1 MQAAFFVLLG
11 ALVLGVLALAFWR
24 GARAAILGAAVS
36 VLLLTTLGAIG
47 GLTGVLR
54 AERPGP
60 LHWQPLQKS
69 AIEAAVARG
78 ERVFVD
84 VYADWCQ
91 FCTANRIGVLERDP
105 VYSAL
110 HDADVVRLQGD
121 WTHSPPQLTAY
132 LRGNG
137 RGGVP
142 FNKVY
147 GPAAPQG
154 ILLPPVLTEEL
165 VLAALDAAA
174 VQP

>member
-1 MQAAFFVLLG
+1 MLTAFLVLLC
-11 ALVLGVLALAFWR
+11 ALALGVLALAVWR
-24 GARAAILGAAVS
+24 GARAAILGAAGS

-60 LHWQPLQKS
+60 LHWQPLQDA
-69 AIEAAVARG
+69 AIQAAVARG

-121 WTHSPPQLTAY
+121 WTHSPPDLTAY
-132 LRGNG
+132 LRANG
-137 RGGVP
+137 RPGVP

-147 GPAAPQG
+147 GPGAPQG
-154 ILLPPVLTEEL
+154 IVLPPVLTEEL
-165 VLAALDAAA
+165 VLAALAAAA
-174 VQP
+174 VPP